1 MTKKLDYRSLSATE
15 KRLYDN
21 YKNHHWGINP
31 TRIVTYDDPDLPE
44 SLVEMGRLAEL
55 HIAPESGPEYVLEVD
70 PEDMEDCHLLY
81 DTNHEHQRLYVILP
95 PKVMRKMRGK
105 AIQAKTNPAVSLKDL
120 ARKAKGHHSRGAY
133 PDIKVRP
140 LGRLINGVYAT
151 NKKGDGSSLYVHRF
165 GEEGGIEPI
174 IGVDNKGRI
183 WFAGGS
189 YHVTPSGII
198 N

>member
-31 TRIVTYDDPDLPE
+31 TRIVTYDDPDLPD

-55 HIAPESGPEYVLEVD
+55 HISPPNGPEYVLEVD

-81 DTNHEHQRLYVILP
+81 DKNHKHQRLYILLP
-95 PKVMRKMRGK
+95 KKVMEKVKRIAGRR
-105 AIQAKTNPAVSLKDL
+105 ANPPTTLQSV
-120 ARKAKGHHSRGAY
+120 ARKAGGHHKGADY
-133 PDIKVRP
+133 PDVAVRP

-165 GEEGGIEPI
+165 GEEGGVEPI

-189 YHVTPSGII
+189 YYVTPSGII

>member
-1 MTKKLDYRSLSATE
+1 MTKKLDYKSLSDEE
-15 KRLYDN
+15 KELYDN
-21 YKNHHWGINP
+21 YSNHHWGIDP

-55 HIAPESGPEYVLEVD
+55 HIAPESGPEYVLEVN

-81 DTNHEHQRLYVILP
+81 DANSKNQRLYIILP
-95 PKVMRKMRGK
+95 PKVMRKMRK
-105 AIQAKTNPAVSLKDL
+105 KSIQTLTNPSTSLRKL
-120 ARKAKGHHSRGAY
+120 ARKAGGHHKSGGY
-133 PDIKVRP
+133 PDIQVRP

-174 IGVDNKGRI
+174 IATDNQGRI

-189 YHVTPSGII
+189 YYVTPSGII